1 MQKKT
6 IAIVVAVLVVAVAV
20 LALVNRNN
28 SEDRPGMIISA
39 DGRETAV
46 AWEDINAQAFEGDL
60 VNGKGETSH
69 NTYEGAELSA
79 VLKDNGVKLAED
91 AVVTVTSE
99 DNYSAELKGSEV
111 LEKGKVYVAL
121 TRDGE
126 MIEGIEGGQGAQLIV
141 FGDPNS
147 KRAVRYMKTVSI
159 GE

>member
-1 MQKKT
+1 MNKKA
-6 IAIVVAVLVVAVAV
+6 IAIVVAVLIVAVAV
-20 LALVNRNN
+20 LAIVNRNN

-39 DGRETAV
+39 GGSETAV
-46 AWEDINAQAFEGDL
+46 AWEDIKAQKFEGDI
-60 VNGKGETSH
+60 VNGKGEKFH

-79 VLKDNGVKLAED
+79 ILEDNGIDLAEN

-99 DNYSAELKGSEV
+99 DNYSAELTGAEI
-111 LEKGKVYVAL
+111 LESGKVYVAL
-121 TRDGE
+121 TQDGE

>member
-20 LALVNRNN
+20 LAFVNRNN
-28 SEDRPGMIISA
+28 SEDRPGMIISS
-39 DGRETAV
+39 GGSETAV
-46 AWEDINAQAFEGDL
+46 AWEDIDAQTFEGDL

-69 NTYEGAELSA
+69 DTYEGAELSA
-79 VLKDNGVKLAED
+79 ILKDNGVELAKD
-91 AVVTVTSE
+91 AAVTVTSE
-99 DNYSAELKGSEV
+99 DNYSAELTGAEI
-111 LEKGKVYVAL
+111 LESGKVYVAL

>member
-6 IAIVVAVLVVAVAV
+6 IAILVAILVIAVAV
-20 LALVNRNN
+20 LAVVNRSN

-39 DGRETAV
+39 GGSETAV
-46 AWEDINAQAFEGDL
+46 AWEDIDAQAFEGDI
-60 VNGKGETSH
+60 VNGKGESFH
-69 NTYEGAELSA
+69 NTYEGEELSA
-79 VLKDNGVKLAED
+79 ILEDNGVELPED

-99 DNYSAELKGSEV
+99 DNYSAELTGAEI
-111 LEKGKVYVAL
+111 LESGKVYVAL
-121 TRDGE
+121 TQDGE